1 MNSIV
6 IAVVIMMGLSLSRVP
21 VIMALIIATFAGGI
35 AAGMDTA
42 EILSTFEDG
51 LGNGAN
57 IALSY
62 ALLGAFAVALS
73 RSGITHLL
81 SEKIIHLLGAK
92 DSATNMLFAQ
102 VVLYGMLLLC
112 ASMAETLIPVHI
124 AFIPILIPPLLE
136 VMDRLKLDRRAA
148 ACALTCGLILAYM
161 LFPIG
166 FGSVYQRNVLGENIN
181 LAGEA
186 SDFSV
191 SLTSIPLAMLIP
203 SIGMFLGLVIAVF
216 ITYRKP
222 REYKTRAIADTD
234 QKPQDQKPQKIE
246 LKTSQ
251 IGLSLLAIVAALVA
265 QLMLG
270 SMLLAGLI
278 GFAILSLS
286 GFFRWNE
293 VDDVFVVGLR
303 MMALIGFIMV
313 TAQGYASVMM
323 ATGEV
328 SSLVESSTALIGD
341 SQALAAIV
349 MLLVG
354 LLVTMGIGSSFSTVP
369 IIAVI
374 YVPLCIAYGFS
385 PLATVAL
392 IGTAGALGDAGSPA
406 SDSTLGP
413 TAGLNADE
421 QHDHIWDTVVPTFM
435 HFNLPLLAAGWLAA
449 MVL

>member
-1 MNSIV
+1 MNSILV
-6 IAVVIMMGLSLSRVP
+6 AVLIMMGLSLSRVP
-21 VIMALIIATFAGGI
+21 VILALIIATFVGGVT
-35 AAGMDTA
+35 AGMDVTD
-42 EILSTFEDG
+42 ILSTFEDG

-81 SEKIIHLLGAK
+81 AEKIIGIIGTRQN
-92 DSATNMLFAQ
+92 ATSMLYAQ
-102 VVLYGMLLLC
+102 IMLYGMLLVC
-112 ASMAETLIPVHI
+112 ASMAETLVPVHI
-124 AFIPILIPPLLE
+124 AFIPILVPPLLE

-148 ACALTCGLILAYM
+148 ACALTCGLVLAYM

-166 FGSVYQRNVLGENIN
+166 FGSVYQRNILGENIN
-181 LAGEA
+181 LAGEVA
-186 SDFSV
+186 GFSV

-203 SIGMFLGLVIAVF
+203 SIGMIIGLGVAVF
-216 ITYRKP
+216 ISYRKP
-222 REYKTRAIADTD
+222 REYQIRSIADPS
-234 QKPQDQKPQKIE
+234 KEPPQKVV
-246 LKTSQ
+246 LKPSQ
-251 IGLSLLAIVAALVA
+251 IILSLISIGAALVA
-265 QLMLG
+265 QLLFG

-293 VDDVFVVGLR
+293 MDDVFIIGLR

-313 TAQGYASVMM
+313 TAQGFAAVMV

-328 SSLVESSTALIGD
+328 TDLVQGSTALIGD
-341 SQALAAIV
+341 NQALAAFM

-354 LLVTMGIGSSFSTVP
+354 LLVTMGIGSSFSTIP

-413 TAGLNADE
+413 TAGLNADG
-421 QHDHIWDTVVPTFM
+421 QHDHIWDTVVPTFL

>member
-21 VIMALIIATFAGGI
+21 VILALIIATFVGGV
-35 AAGMDTA
+35 AADMNVT
-42 EILSTFEDG
+42 EILTTFEDG

-81 SEKIIHLLGAK
+81 AEKIIHMIGAR
-92 DSATNMLFAQ
+92 DSASNMLFAQ
-102 VVLYGMLLLC
+102 VTLYGMLLIC
-112 ASMAETLIPVHI
+112 ASVAETLIPVHI
-124 AFIPILIPPLLE
+124 AFIPILVPPLLE

-166 FGSVYQRNVLGENIN
+166 FGSVYQRNILGENIN

-186 SDFSV
+186 AGFAV

-203 SIGMFLGLVIAVF
+203 SIGMLLGLAFAVF
-216 ITYRKP
+216 ISYRKP
-222 REYKTRAIADTD
+222 RQYQIRSIADTSE
-234 QKPQDQKPQKIE
+234 KPQKVE
-246 LKTSQ
+246 LKPSQ

-265 QLMLG
+265 QLLLG

-293 VDDVFVVGLR
+293 IDDVFIIGLR

-313 TAQGYASVMM
+313 TAQGFASVMV

-328 SSLVESSTALIGD
+328 SDLVEGSAELIGE
-341 SQALAAIV
+341 SKALAAIM

-421 QHDHIWDTVVPTFM
+421 QHDHIWDTVVPTFL
-435 HFNLPLLAAGWLAA
+435 HFNLPLLAAGWVAA